1 MITIP
6 QLTAQ
11 ALAAFLAQETKGRF
25 VASQSGLTEL
35 LPFAARLTME
45 CIGNSDAL
53 YHDIEH
59 TMLVTL
65 VGHDILVG
73 RAMARATTAD
83 DYANFI
89 LACLTHDIGY
99 VRGIVQG
106 DEDDAFVADL
116 SGRKVQLPVGSSD
129 AALAPYHVD
138 RSKLF
143 VIERFDAVE
152 GVDAAR
158 IAKAIE
164 YTRFPY
170 ATTPTA
176 DIDDLNEEEG
186 LLLRAADLIGQLGDP
201 NYIRKS
207 NALFHEF
214 EEIGLN
220 KKLGYATP
228 ADIVYKFPQ
237 FYWTNVAPQIQL
249 AIRYL
254 NVTTSGRQW
263 IANLHGNVFRAEREV
278 EALLQHSEVGRLA
291 RCLLPVLSSTPS
303 ENAASIVTVRS
314 ARSTM
319 ILSPGPLRQSP
330 LRRPDR
336 RPDILRARQTW
347 SRRLRLVNGRKQ
359 VSPICARAHLINR
372 CWRHEVAVLTYL
384 PSPTERPKH
393 RRKAERNIG

>member
-6 QLTAQ
+6 ELTAQ
-11 ALAAFLAQETKGRF
+11 ALGSFLSRETEGRF
-25 VASQSGLTEL
+25 GSSHSDLTKV

-53 YHDIEH
+53 YHNIEH

-73 RAMARATTAD
+73 RALQRTTTAT

-89 LACLTHDIGY
+89 LGCLTHDIGY

-106 DEDDAFVADL
+106 DEDGAYIADL

-143 VIERFDAVE
+143 VIERLDSVE
-152 GVDAAR
+152 EVDAAR
-158 IAKAIE
+158 IARAIE

-170 ATTPTA
+170 ANTPNGEV
-176 DIDDLNEEEG
+176 DDLNEEEG

-201 NYIRKS
+201 NYMRKS

-220 KKLGYATP
+220 KTLGYATP

-237 FYWTNVAPQIQL
+237 FYWANVAPQIQL
-249 AIRYL
+249 AISYL
-254 NVTTSGRQW
+254 NVTSRGRQW
-263 IANLHGNVFRAEREV
+263 IANLHSNVFRAEREV
-278 EALLQHSEVGRLA
+278 N
-291 RCLLPVLSSTPS
+291 LS
-303 ENAASIVTVRS
+303 
-314 ARSTM
+314 
-319 ILSPGPLRQSP
+319 GPQR
-330 LRRPDR
+330 
-336 RPDILRARQTW
+336 
-347 SRRLRLVNGRKQ
+347 
-359 VSPICARAHLINR
+359 
-372 CWRHEVAVLTYL
+372 
-384 PSPTERPKH
+384 
-393 RRKAERNIG
+393 